1 MTLRGTSV
9 KSPGLTSSG
18 SATGPDTIVLRDG
31 DGASLLCI
39 APGTGATYRV
49 IARDPA
55 VCSRLIEEVL
65 RSPHAE
71 LVPRSGGLL
80 TNLSVLENVVLPA
93 VYYWRVARGQLAER
107 VYRDF
112 DACGIAPAEAEKL
125 CGSAVFGLTLFE
137 RRLAALV
144 RALIMRP
151 ALLVL
156 ERAFEGLTSQDMQRV
171 ARFPEYYH
179 RSVPGGCVIMFDL
192 AGMVCP
198 ELATEAQVEA

>member
-1 MTLRGTSV
+1 MTLRGTLM
-9 KSPGLTSSG
+9 KSPGLTSSD

-31 DGASLLCI
+31 DGVSLLCI

-93 VYYWRVARGQLAER
+93 VYYERFYVAAGGLIS
-107 VYRDF
+107 Y
-112 DACGIAPAEAEKL
+112 
-125 CGSAVFGLTLFE
+125 GSDRIELY
-137 RRLAALV
+137 RLAAGYVDRILRGEKPADLPV
-144 RALIMRP
+144 QAPTKFEFVINLKTAKALGLTIPP
-151 ALLVL
+151 ALL
-156 ERAFEGLTSQDMQRV
+156 AT
-171 ARFPEYYH
+171 
-179 RSVPGGCVIMFDL
+179 
-192 AGMVCP
+192 
-198 ELATEAQVEA
+198 ATETI